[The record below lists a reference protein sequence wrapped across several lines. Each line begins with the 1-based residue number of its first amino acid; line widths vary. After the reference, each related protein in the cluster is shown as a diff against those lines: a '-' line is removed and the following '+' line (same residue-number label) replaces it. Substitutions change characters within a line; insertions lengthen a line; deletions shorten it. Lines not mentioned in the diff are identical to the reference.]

1 MKYVKLFESF
11 VNEAK
16 VDTQEFADM
25 SEGKSVSEILA
36 KLGEHGTKAVVSYL
50 QDNPDLIED
59 VFSALVSNKDR
70 KVRKRAE
77 DLSRLLP

>member
-1 MKYVKLFESF
+1 MKHVKLFESF
-11 VNEAK
+11 LN
-16 VDTQEFADM
+16 DRD
-25 SEGKSVSEILA
+25 SIDEGRSAAEILA